1 MDLNYLFHR
10 QQVSLMMAAA
20 AVGVEA
26 RRAHRALA
34 RAYEVRIERV
44 RAAGGVSYPLRGL

>member
-10 QQVSLMMAAA
+10 QQVSLMMADAA
-20 AVGVEA
+20 GGVEA
-26 RRAHRALA
+26 QRAHRALA
-34 RAYEVRIERV
+34 QGYAARIARV